1 MFTLPFLAPSVHNVF
16 LSFVFRHKV
25 VYSTELT
32 IFLFRLVLL
41 YFYFASGDWAG
52 ARPGQEEGG
61 RVQGVRAGA
70 HLPRLHQLPPLQ
82 EAHLHRQE
90 QRRLPP
96 LRGQP
101 HNKHIMHVSEIYQ
114 TLCWCV

>member
-1 MFTLPFLAPSVHNVF
+1 MSGEELKEYQSAIRQTESKL
-16 LSFVFRHKV
+16 FV
-25 VYSTELT
+25 YLT
-32 IFLFRLVLL
+32 TIS
-41 YFYFASGDWAG
+41 YFSSGDGSG

-82 EAHLHRQE
+82 EAHLHREE

-101 HNKHIMHVSEIYQ
+101 HNKHIVHVSETISY
-114 TLCWCV
+114 